1 MEVIMQMGNELLVN
15 LLVGVLSVLAAL
27 AICGVQKGIVYL
39 KQQTAQLKDD
49 GLRATLDS
57 ALEDVGRL
65 AEVTVGSIEQTT
77 AGVLRDAVKLGNA
90 NREDLVA
97 LSKKAFD
104 EIKAAVTPEAQEI
117 ITRQLGIRRLPRK
130 ADRGHRPQNQNESPY
145 LTLSNELLG
154 DIVIDDGKARRQA
167 PQHKGAFYGRR
178 NSPQSWSSGLAALH
192 ARRRALTTSSSVC
205 SGRSRKRTGRTPNAS
220 RRSTRK
226 RRADRKGRGSSTTS
240 SRPPL
245 LYVTRRTTSEL

>member
-57 ALEDVGRL
+57 AFEDVGRL

-117 ITRQLGIRRLPRK
+117 ITRQLGSFDDYLEKLIEDTVRK
-130 ADRGHRPQNQNESPY
+130 IKNESPY

-154 DIVIDDGKARRQA
+154 DIVIDDGKG
-167 PQHKGAFYGRR
+167 K
-178 NSPQSWSSGLAALH
+178 AA
-192 ARRRALTTSSSVC
+192 
-205 SGRSRKRTGRTPNAS
+205 
-220 RRSTRK
+220 
-226 RRADRKGRGSSTTS
+226 GSA
-240 SRPPL
+240 
-245 LYVTRRTTSEL
+245 V

>member
-77 AGVLRDAVKLGNA
+77 AGVLRDAK
-90 NREDLVA
+90 
-97 LSKKAFD
+97 
-104 EIKAAVTPEAQEI
+104 
-117 ITRQLGIRRLPRK
+117 
-130 ADRGHRPQNQNESPY
+130 
-145 LTLSNELLG
+145 TLS
-154 DIVIDDGKARRQA
+154 
-167 PQHKGAFYGRR
+167 P
-178 NSPQSWSSGLAALH
+178 
-192 ARRRALTTSSSVC
+192 
-205 SGRSRKRTGRTPNAS
+205 S
-220 RRSTRK
+220 RRKPSTRSKQPSHRK
-226 RRADRKGRGSSTTS
+226 RRRSSPGSSAASTTTS
-240 SRPPL
+240 KS
-245 LYVTRRTTSEL
+245 